1 MKARDKQVGGE
12 HYKSMPIEPWDVV
25 DTWPLEQRIGYYRGG
40 GLKYVMRMGTKDE
53 APQEIGKGKHYL
65 EKLLEVLNE
74 RDTPERPS
82 TISSQLRRA
91 SARLQEICAN
101 AKITQSELDEVT
113 ELSKLAVRA
122 SSIILVWAE
131 GVVSDT

>member
-1 MKARDKQVGGE
+1 M
-12 HYKSMPIEPWDVV
+12 
-25 DTWPLEQRIGYYRGG
+25 
-40 GLKYVMRMGTKDE
+40 MRMGTKDE

-74 RDTPERPS
+74 RDTHLNDPAQS
-82 TISSQLRRA
+82 VVNLRRA